1 MRLLRHTTALM
12 AGLLL
17 SGVAL
22 AQQNSHSPYQEQVE
36 NPGIYAMVG
45 DLVIARPLLLGV
57 TAIGAAAL
65 SCWAVTSLKRVRNWC
80 CAPVLKPL
88 CVAWVVP
95 RAVTAVAS
103 RMKASNQAFCCHEF
117 RPLIVTR
124 VACSLFAE

>member
-57 TAIGAAAL
+57 TAIGAAAF
-65 SCWAVTSLKRVRNWC
+65 VLKRVRNWC

-103 RMKASNQAFCCHEF
+103 RMKASNQVFYCHEF